1 MTQRS
6 VNIKTNVRGLDV
18 LATVYAFAMAL
29 GLTQVF
35 IGSQSFLTR
44 VLSGTAPLTD
54 EKTLLVLML
63 FANVALLGLRF
74 FWAPRNLQS
83 LVIMAARTDAIAP
96 NADRARGDLS
106 NRAIAFHLLIIF
118 AHGTLF
124 YLICAEFEFI
134 AFSISSSLPL
144 NSSVFVG
151 YIIMHASLLLMN
163 AAWIALVRRQEVRLA
178 SRSIANAHDKPSAGN
193 VWWRNN
199 LTASLFALAPFAI
212 ASTCQSETAQCIR
225 QPVESALDVT
235 AMLPT
240 SPQVFAS
247 VYYDIVG
254 LLSRIGVDSLFLP
267 IYWVFAVF
275 LINSAYDLLNAG
287 RYYVFFEDVEWQ
299 DVLQSKTGP
308 LDH

>member
-163 AAWIALVRRQEVRLA
+163 AAWIAL
-178 SRSIANAHDKPSAGN
+178 SIANAHDKPSAGN